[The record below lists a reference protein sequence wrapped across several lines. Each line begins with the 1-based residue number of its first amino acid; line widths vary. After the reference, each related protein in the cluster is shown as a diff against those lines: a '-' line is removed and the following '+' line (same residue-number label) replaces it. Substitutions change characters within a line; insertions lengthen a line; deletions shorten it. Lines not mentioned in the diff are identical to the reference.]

1 MEIGERESDE
11 GRERERDRERQRRE
25 PERSARE
32 RREKGERERGE
43 REGERK
49 RENKKEWRESA
60 RAGTFAIAQNL
71 KLVAVPLYDLYEN
84 QARDANYISI
94 IFNISV
100 MDL

>member
-1 MEIGERESDE
+1 MT
-11 GRERERDRERQRRE
+11 
-25 PERSARE
+25 
-32 RREKGERERGE
+32 KGEREREIESGREGSQRGVRGRGGRREKE
-43 REGERK
+43 REERG
-49 RENKKEWRESA
+49 RERESEKTREWRERA